1 MTTHVRITDNALAV
15 ECVLPCHE
23 AADWILREYG
33 EGPSTL
39 PCIHTA
45 AAHLA
50 AGHITAAH
58 AALADIRGLTLWE
71 ER

>member
-1 MTTHVRITDNALAV
+1 MSPHVRITDNALAV

-23 AADWILREYG
+23 AADWVLREYG

-45 AAHLA
+45 AALLQPSTTIP
-50 AGHITAAH
+50 GQ
-58 AALADIRGLTLWE
+58 DPTL
-71 ER
+71 

>member
-1 MTTHVRITDNALAV
+1 MTAHVRITDNALAV

-23 AADWILREYG
+23 AADWVLREYG
-33 EGPSTL
+33 DGPMTL

-58 AALADIRGLTLWE
+58 AALAWLGIHLWE
-71 ER
+71 EK